1 MMNNSAISWPRRYDL
16 MGVAISATDY
26 EETLDRLFE
35 AAHQRIP
42 AIASFH
48 SAHAVVSASSDEELG
63 RRVNSFNIV
72 APDGQPVRWALN
84 SLYAARMRDR
94 VYGPETMRRVC
105 ERAAREGVPIYLYGG
120 ASQQV
125 LDKLIVELDRR
136 FSGLVIA
143 GAESPPFRPLT
154 PEEDVAVIE
163 RIDASGARFV
173 FIGLGS
179 PKQEHFA
186 YEHRESIKAVQL
198 CVGAAFD
205 FHALTKRMAPV
216 WMQRNGLEWLFR
228 LCSEPRRLGKRYLTT
243 NSVFA
248 YRFARQYVTHKRLV
262 RKKIPV
268 ASEA

>member
-1 MMNNSAISWPRRYDL
+1 MTDTDTICWPRRYDL
-16 MGVAISATDY
+16 MGVAVSATNY
-26 EETLDRLFE
+26 SEALDRLFE
-35 AAHQRIP
+35 AAHSHVP

-48 SAHAVVSASSDEELG
+48 AAHAVVCASLDAELG

-84 SLYAARMRDR
+84 MLYDTRMQDR

-105 ERAAREGVPIYLYGG
+105 ERAAREQVPIYLYGG
-120 ASQQV
+120 ANQGV
-125 LDKLIVELDRR
+125 LDKLIAELVRR
-136 FSGLVIA
+136 FPGILIA

-154 PEEDVAVIE
+154 AAEDAAVVE
-163 RIDASGARFV
+163 RINASGARFV

-186 YEHRESIKAVQL
+186 YEHRESIQAVQL

-205 FHALTKRMAPV
+205 FHAQTKRMAPA

-228 LCSEPRRLGKRYLTT
+228 ACSEPRRLGKRYITT
-243 NSVFA
+243 NSIFA
-248 YRFARQYVTHKRLV
+248 YRFARQCVTQKLLA
-262 RKKIPV
+262 RKIVP
-268 ASEA
+268 APTEA